1 MIMIKLYEVANTR
14 CIDSAHPVVLSIV
27 AMYLYKRLPL
37 LVIAWCDTR
46 RYYWHASEI
55 EYSVGV
61 WPLLWHNTW
70 HNTTWISRSRY
81 AEKKQTLCS
90 GRNFGTRNAIAK
102 SMQYVFLLISCQT
115 CNQRRNGNLITSL
128 SLSPNY
134 LRDILNNLFLQNCS
148 VKLLWW
154 AVLGSTLPLRYIY
167 LDSLGLLKSP
177 NVMTVVV
184 LMDLEPGPYEHD
196 LPFDYP
202 NFDNLELN
210 SGIYLMSVFISILF
224 L

>member
-1 MIMIKLYEVANTR
+1 MKWRIPGVLIQLIPLYSQSWLCIYTSDYPYWWLHDAIQGDTTDMPVRSNIPLGCDRCCGTTQHESAGHGMLKRNRPFAVA
-14 CIDSAHPVVLSIV
+14 V
-27 AMYLYKRLPL
+27 
-37 LVIAWCDTR
+37 
-46 RYYWHASEI
+46 
-55 EYSVGV
+55 
-61 WPLLWHNTW
+61 
-70 HNTTWISRSRY
+70 
-81 AEKKQTLCS
+81 TLAPATPSPSQC
-90 GRNFGTRNAIAK
+90 N
-102 SMQYVFLLISCQT
+102 YVFLLISCQT

>member
-27 AMYLYKRLPL
+27 AMYYTSDYPYWWLHDA
-37 LVIAWCDTR
+37 IQGDTTDIPVR
-46 RYYWHASEI
+46 SN
-55 EYSVGV
+55 SVGV

-81 AEKKQTLCS
+81 AEKKQTPCS
-90 GRNFGTRNAIAK
+90 GRNFVTRNAIAK

-196 LPFDYP
+196 LPFDDP